1 MQSQIDFLKPVF
13 LAVWACVAA
22 FAIWE
27 TRVRESDSTA
37 ALAAGI
43 VLLASLLLSR
53 FVLQLPFKTAPMLYL
68 ALLGFVH
75 LGAVVPW
82 ALGLYDLGRTP
93 WLSPY
98 GMSRALA
105 LITYSIVSYQLGLLV
120 ALRGREFRNKPFE
133 DDSEE
138 LKGSRIFV
146 AGSFLFFLGAIMF
159 VVGLIQLDPTGYYH
173 LTYSET
179 FRLRA
184 ESDPRF
190 FGTGITFAFI
200 GLCMTAAGASRRQTR
215 AAFCYAAIFFLVL
228 FYLGF
233 RSPAITAV
241 LLVCA
246 VSYKKG
252 IKLPRLI
259 PLVAAVALLVAV
271 PLVRITRE
279 QPTNAQSLARS
290 LLEINILDGPAEV
303 GGAIRPL
310 VETIDLVG
318 PGTYRHGR
326 TYLITMKGIVP
337 NLAFHWEAAAPESI
351 DDLPPNH
358 WVTAIVDPWARQN
371 HEGIGFSGVAEPYM
385 NFGLAGVIIYF
396 PLLAFLLVRLEQ
408 VSIQSSYVLASWA
421 LIVGPLLWTT
431 RNDFTDFFRP
441 AVWGLMCV
449 GLVRLSSGGLNF
461 ISRDRR
467 VGGIGGKARISDA
480 TRLEGI

>member
-1 MQSQIDFLKPVF
+1 MQSHVNFLKPVF
-13 LAVWACVAA
+13 LAGWACVAA
-22 FAIWE
+22 FAIWQ
-27 TRVRESDSTA
+27 TLVRGSDATA
-37 ALAAGI
+37 ALTTGAI
-43 VLLASLLLSR
+43 LLGSLLLSR
-53 FVLQLPFKTAPMLYL
+53 FVLRLPFKTAPMLYL

-93 WLSPY
+93 WLNPY
-98 GMSRALA
+98 GISRALG
-105 LITYSIVSYQLGLLV
+105 LITYSIVSFQAGLLI
-120 ALRGREFRNKPFE
+120 ALRGGEFTDESFRGDRPE
-133 DDSEE
+133 LQDS
-138 LKGSRIFV
+138 KVFV

-215 AAFCYAAIFFLVL
+215 ATFSYTAIFSLVL

-233 RSPAITAV
+233 RSPSITAV

-252 IKLPRLI
+252 MKFPRLM
-259 PLVAAVALLVAV
+259 PLAAIVALSVAV

-279 QPTNAQSLARS
+279 EPTNARSLARS

-310 VETIDLVG
+310 AETIDLVG
-318 PGTYRHGR
+318 PGTYRHGK
-326 TYLITMKGIVP
+326 TYLIAMKGIVP
-337 NLAFHWEAAAPESI
+337 NLALHWEAAVPESI

-385 NFGLAGVIIYF
+385 NFGVVGVIIYF
-396 PLLAFLLVRLEQ
+396 SLLAFLLVRLEQ
-408 VSIQSSYVLASWA
+408 ISIRSSYVLASWA

-441 AVWGLMCV
+441 AVWGLLCV
-449 GLVRLSSGGLNF
+449 GLVRLSSESLDF
-461 ISRDRR
+461 IARDERLQPN
-467 VGGIGGKARISDA
+467 GGKRKISEA